1 MHVQRV
7 ASWSDYYLFFG
18 LKDNDDGRSSRGQQ
32 LPTVFIMVKVAFFGL
47 VFVWAGYLFELDE
60 RSHGK
65 MMHAH
70 HVNANKCIVCPRCQK
85 INYI

>member
-1 MHVQRV
+1 MHVLVQSV
-7 ASWSDYYLFFG
+7 ASWSHYYLFFG
-18 LKDNDDGRSSRGQQ
+18 LKNNDDGRQVSSRGQQ

-65 MMHAH
+65 MMHAC
-70 HVNANKCIVCPRCQK
+70 HVNPNK
-85 INYI
+85 